1 MKILIGIRR
10 EDKNPWEKR
19 APLVPTHVREIV
31 QNNPIEIWLQPSDLR
46 IIPDKDYIQEGAR
59 IDEDLSSCSIILAVK
74 EIPLHFFQ
82 KNKVYI
88 FFSHTIK
95 GQPQNM
101 PMLKK
106 MMELGCTLIDY
117 EKIEDKKGQRLLF
130 FGKQA
135 GQAGMIDTLWALGQR
150 LNHENKKNDFS
161 SINQAFQYGSLV
173 EAKEEIEK
181 IGWQIHKKSL
191 DSSLV
196 PFVCGFS
203 GYGHV
208 SRGAQDIFDLLPFE
222 EIQPKNIAS
231 FFEER
236 NYSSNKLYKVV
247 FKEEHMVEPCES
259 NRQFNL
265 QDYYDHPQAYR
276 SIFDS
281 YLPFLTV
288 LVNCI
293 FWTPAYPKFVTKES
307 LKALFL
313 GNSLPRLRVIGDI
326 SCDIEGSIEVNVR
339 STTPDKPVFVY
350 DLEKEEARDGVE
362 GRGPVIMSIDNL
374 PAEISLESSVF
385 FSTAL
390 KSLVPLIAAADFS
403 GDFENCGLPHS
414 VKKAAI
420 LYRGQLTP
428 DYEYM
433 KKFINHI

>member
-1 MKILIGIRR
+1 
-10 EDKNPWEKR
+10 
-19 APLVPTHVREIV
+19 
-31 QNNPIEIWLQPSDLR
+31 
-46 IIPDKDYIQEGAR
+46 
-59 IDEDLSSCSIILAVK
+59 
-74 EIPLHFFQ
+74 
-82 KNKVYI
+82 
-88 FFSHTIK
+88 
-95 GQPQNM
+95 
-101 PMLKK
+101 
-106 MMELGCTLIDY
+106 MELGCTLIDY
-117 EKIEDKKGQRLLF
+117 EKIVDEKGQRLLF

-135 GQAGMIDTLWALGQR
+135 GQAGMIDTIWALGQR
-150 LNHENKKNDFS
+150 LNHENKENNFS
-161 SINQAFQYGSLV
+161 SINQAFQYESLV

-181 IGWQIHKKSL
+181 VGWQIHDKGL

-196 PFVCGFS
+196 PLVCGFA
-203 GYGHV
+203 GYGHF
-208 SRGAQDIFDLLPFE
+208 SSAAQNIFDFLPFE
-222 EIQPKNIAS
+222 EVQPGNIAS
-231 FFEER
+231 FIDQK
-236 NYSSNKLYKVV
+236 NYSSNKLYKVG

-307 LKALFL
+307 LKNLFL
-313 GNSLPRLRVIGDI
+313 GNTAPRLRVIGDI

-403 GDFENCGLPHS
+403 GEFENCGLPDS